1 MGLPPFLTYLSHTYE
16 RAKVQIGTN
25 VARARRKVRQGDLL
39 LPLVFIL
46 AMEGVILSAEAT
58 MNSLHTV
65 YDLILLASH
74 PEELQKKLVG
84 LCEGLG
90 RTGMSFIVK
99 KKKSASITIG
109 KVLLPWKYKTS
120 ESKFISMRVSDKQ
133 MCGWSSIGKAKKH
146 PSTCWPWKRCLGS

>member
-1 MGLPPFLTYLSHTYE
+1 M
-16 RAKVQIGTN
+16 QIGTN

-46 AMEGVILSAEAT
+46 AMEEVIFSAEAT

-99 KKKSASITIG
+99 KSQP
-109 KVLLPWKYKTS
+109 V
-120 ESKFISMRVSDKQ
+120 
-133 MCGWSSIGKAKKH
+133 
-146 PSTCWPWKRCLGS
+146 